1 MKASEIL
8 GAIPRWA
15 NATSDALVASPA
27 WAMPCRLGDVACTM
41 RLDAVHPADTLDIA
55 IVLEDEPHVLSLAD
69 TPRFSELHR
78 LWSVRAEVPEQI
90 LLALVEKEAGALL
103 QLIENAAHRQ
113 LRISGL
119 SAAPDSS
126 TDRLFARVSSGDE
139 DILSFAITSS
149 PALIS
154 SFGRLI
160 FIDLSHQSV
169 RDETVP
175 AVLSL
180 ASFTLSAA
188 ELASLS
194 VGDALLIPEAES
206 NPPSIIAAER
216 LFVDSKG
223 VTLFAD
229 DGRLR
234 VESADPLTVT
244 LGYLFDQASSPS
256 DPERG
261 STPQLRLVSAR
272 GTLASGRFA
281 RVADQC
287 AFVVESLDGQ

>member
-15 NATSDALVASPA
+15 NAASDALVASPA

-41 RLDAVHPADTLDIA
+41 RLDAVHPADMLDIA

-69 TPRFSELHR
+69 TPRFPELHR
-78 LWSVRAEVPEQI
+78 LWAVRAEVPEQI
-90 LLALVEKEAGALL
+90 LLALVEKEAGPLL

-119 SAAPDSS
+119 SAAPDSTS
-126 TDRLFARVSSGDE
+126 DRLFARISSGE
-139 DILSFAITSS
+139 GDILSFAITSS
-149 PALIS
+149 PALVS
-154 SFGRLI
+154 SLGRLI
-160 FIDLSHQSV
+160 FIDTSHQSV

-223 VTLFAD
+223 VTPFAD

-256 DPERG
+256 EPERS
-261 STPQLRLVSAR
+261 STPQLRLVTAR
-272 GTLASGRFA
+272 RTLASGRFE